1 MDPAQAAMM
10 HQAQVP
16 QAGSDW
22 AYNGDPGIGEEIL
35 RQYVNM
41 EAAHKQMYG
50 EPSAKKRKGAE
61 VSQLQVEYFS
71 LVPNGTGGECVKLLS
86 ENMLQSSA
94 VAAATAIQGLGVQ
107 SMSHM
112 HASFD
117 EPISKVK
124 TSRSRTW
131 TKEADAAIVDLV
143 GEYGPKHWSQ
153 IAAHIPGRSGKQ
165 CRERWQHHLSP
176 DIRKDTWTQEEDV
189 ILIAAHRTY
198 GNRWAQIAKLLPGR
212 TDNGIKNRWNTTLR
226 RRLKNPEQKQGA
238 LPAPGDQ
245 GFPQGA
251 FPQGGMPGMPGMPG
265 VPGSAGM
272 QLPMG
277 DAGANVGIAS
287 LAAAGLPGGLPVS
300 MPAGITPTIPPGMS
314 MPTAPAA
321 APVQMEAQAPVQM
334 EAQQPQ

>member
-1 MDPAQAAMM
+1 MM
-10 HQAQVP
+10 QQQVP
-16 QAGSDW
+16 QVGSDW

-107 SMSHM
+107 SMSAQM
-112 HASFD
+112 SFD

-143 GEYGPKHWSQ
+143 SEYGPKHWSQ

-226 RRLKNPEQKQGA
+226 RRLKNPEQKQA
-238 LPAPGDQ
+238 LPAPEGYALP
-245 GFPQGA
+245 GGVALPAGYGA
-251 FPQGGMPGMPGMPG
+251 

-300 MPAGITPTIPPGMS
+300 MPAGITPTIPPGMN
-314 MPTAPAA
+314 MPAVPVVAPAAPVAAPVEA
-321 APVQMEAQAPVQM
+321 APVQVDPTQVPAQ
-334 EAQQPQ
+334 